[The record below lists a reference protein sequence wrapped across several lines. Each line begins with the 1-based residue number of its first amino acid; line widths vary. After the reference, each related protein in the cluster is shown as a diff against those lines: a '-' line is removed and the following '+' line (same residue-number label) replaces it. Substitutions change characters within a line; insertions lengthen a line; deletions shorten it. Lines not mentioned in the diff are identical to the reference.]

1 MCFYSY
7 NVLAYKQKGDI
18 IRLGNKPILNFTQ
31 KLIMST
37 RSVIGIMNNDNS
49 VDSVYC
55 HFDGYPEHTGYFL
68 KKFFDTTD
76 KVKNLISN
84 GDISSLV
91 SSRNWERKEHPII
104 NNKQVLKTLYYFDRP
119 EVWESVKPKHHNSVL
134 EFFERD
140 CADEFK
146 YLFLPS
152 GDWNYKNKGVWKCYS
167 TDDPTKPAPTVPI
180 PDTSKFYDPEK
191 HLFIYSFPKVS
202 RVKELSKETK
212 SLDTVESLGNKIM
225 QMGL

>member
-1 MCFYSY
+1 MCFYVY
-7 NVLAYKQKGDI
+7 IVVDYKKITVI
-18 IRLGNKPILNFTQ
+18 IRIGNKPILNFTQ

-119 EVWESVKPKHHNSVL
+119 EVWESVKPEHHKSVL

-152 GDWNYKNKGVWKCYS
+152 GEWNYKQKSVWKCYA

-180 PDTSKFYDPEK
+180 PDTSKFYDPENSLFVYDYHMRSK
-191 HLFIYSFPKVS
+191 HIFQHV
-202 RVKELSKETK
+202 
-212 SLDTVESLGNKIM
+212 
-225 QMGL
+225 